1 MKATMDENQEELK
14 PFFEDAEDNIKK
26 ISSSYGSYTKL
37 LNNIVSSYS
46 DILKLKSKFGKEDDI
61 HGLNKIVDA
70 VLTQLPFSMSRAIQK
85 MPNIKDDELS
95 SIQKQFDIY
104 TDILNDAIKSYKKII
119 KFKQKLE
126 KETKANAASI
136 VISLSDIPKEMVR
149 GISETFVNLDS
160 KGLSKNI
167 LMFGPMMVDYY
178 NGMKMLFDVYDKAPK
193 DTSKYDNVINAVKGI
208 NVEISKV
215 KNTSQFRTETQ
226 DVSKFTRSINTLDVA
241 KAQTMTN
248 LITALD
254 QMARRLGGL
263 DKLTNTLANKLAV
276 VLDKLVRELKISAKT
291 INQADE
297 MQKKR
302 HAAIK
307 DSISKI
313 STLLNKPV
321 EVNVK
326 QVQDTENPN
335 MQYSDTSTGNGQNSA
350 ERDETPAG
358 DNPLN
363 SKTQSTE

>member
-1 MKATMDENQEELK
+1 MGVLGRSIARMIATIPHAFTYAYNNNKDIISNTDTVNQISEAFVMFNDSINRMTRVYNKILGLK
-14 PFFEDAEDNIKK
+14 KK
-26 ISSSYGSYTKL
+26 ITVDDKLSFEGSIGAMNKGIDKMFESITYINKIDDNLINKL
-37 LNNIVSSYS
+37 LNDFQGAMMQYNM
-46 DILKLKSKFGKEDDI
+46 G
-61 HGLNKIVDA
+61 
-70 VLTQLPFSMSRAIQK
+70 MS
-85 MPNIKDDELS
+85 E
-95 SIQKQFDIY
+95 
-104 TDILNDAIKSYKKII
+104 
-119 KFKQKLE
+119 
-126 KETKANAASI
+126 
-136 VISLSDIPKEMVR
+136 
-149 GISETFVNLDS
+149 
-160 KGLSKNI
+160 
-167 LMFGPMMVDYY
+167 
-178 NGMKMLFDVYDKAPK
+178 LFDVYDKAPK

>member
-1 MKATMDENQEELK
+1 
-14 PFFEDAEDNIKK
+14 
-26 ISSSYGSYTKL
+26 
-37 LNNIVSSYS
+37 
-46 DILKLKSKFGKEDDI
+46 
-61 HGLNKIVDA
+61 
-70 VLTQLPFSMSRAIQK
+70 
-85 MPNIKDDELS
+85 
-95 SIQKQFDIY
+95 
-104 TDILNDAIKSYKKII
+104 
-119 KFKQKLE
+119 
-126 KETKANAASI
+126 
-136 VISLSDIPKEMVR
+136 
-149 GISETFVNLDS
+149 
-160 KGLSKNI
+160 
-167 LMFGPMMVDYY
+167 
-178 NGMKMLFDVYDKAPK
+178 
-193 DTSKYDNVINAVKGI
+193 
-208 NVEISKV
+208 
-215 KNTSQFRTETQ
+215 
-226 DVSKFTRSINTLDVA
+226 
-241 KAQTMTN
+241 MTN

-326 QVQDTENPN
+326 QVQDTENSN

-350 ERDETPAG
+350 ERDETQAG

-363 SKTQSTE
+363 SKTPQSSE

>member
-1 MKATMDENQEELK
+1 
-14 PFFEDAEDNIKK
+14 
-26 ISSSYGSYTKL
+26 
-37 LNNIVSSYS
+37 
-46 DILKLKSKFGKEDDI
+46 
-61 HGLNKIVDA
+61 
-70 VLTQLPFSMSRAIQK
+70 MSRAIQK
-85 MPNIKDDELS
+85 MPNLKDDEFS
-95 SIQKQFDIY
+95 VIQEQFDAY

-136 VISLSDIPKEMVR
+136 VISLSDIPKEMVK
-149 GISETFVNLDS
+149 GISETFIHLNS
-160 KGLSKNI
+160 KGLAKNI
-167 LMFGPMMVDYY
+167 LMFGPMMEDYY
-178 NGMKMLFDVYDKAPK
+178 NGMKMLFDVYDEAPK

-215 KNTSQFRTETQ
+215 KNTSQFRTETK
-226 DVSKFTRSINTLDVA
+226 DVSNFTKSINTLDVSR
-241 KAQTMTN
+241 AQTMTN

-276 VLDKLVRELKISAKT
+276 VLDKLVRELKISART

-326 QVQDTENPN
+326 QVQDTEDSN
-335 MQYSDTSTGNGQNSA
+335 MQYSDNTYSSGQNSA

-358 DNPLN
+358 SNPLN
-363 SKTQSTE
+363 KQTQSKE